1 MSDPTGGAGE
11 RDPNAPVPQNSA
23 PQEGD
28 AAASQ
33 APQAA
38 FGDQPGG
45 AEQGSSNGYGVG
57 SSYGS
62 SGDNYQAPGN
72 YTAPGGSYESP
83 GSASGYQ
90 GGQSSYSGSTGSS
103 VPSASSNSGYST
115 PNYGS
120 SSDNSSYGASSDN
133 SYSSPSA
140 GSYTGDTSYTAP
152 SASGSD
158 YSAPSYGSTPDYS
171 AGNGYGN
178 DSAPGSYGSA
188 PAPDAYGASAQN
200 NAYGSAPAPDAY
212 GTSGQGNAYGA
223 QSQDPNAAPG
233 AYGAA
238 PAYGAAGGA
247 GGGQQQQYGNYAPQ
261 GKGGFNV
268 LGLIATIAGALA
280 LLICLIP
287 FAGYFLAIVFAL
299 AAIGLG
305 IAGLV
310 VKRFNAKKLFAII
323 GVALGGIALLGGWAI
338 TLATSA
344 GVAQDISDEATTQ
357 IDELSDESS
366 GELEIELTITSTGTS
381 PVDITYSYENGLAG
395 SDRVQVDTEAL
406 ATAVP
411 WSETTTM
418 KYEASYGYDST
429 LASVSASHSDYNDQS
444 ELSCTLTV
452 NGTVI
457 VEASSSS
464 YVSCYDS
471 NLSQYALA
479 E

>member
-11 RDPNAPVPQNSA
+11 RDPNAPVPQNPA
-23 PQEGD
+23 PQNGD
-28 AAASQ
+28 SAAPQ
-33 APQAA
+33 APQAS
-38 FGDQPGG
+38 FGDQPANG
-45 AEQGSSNGYGVG
+45 EQGGYGVG

-62 SGDNYQAPGN
+62 SGDNYQAPSN
-72 YTAPGGSYESP
+72 YSAPGGSYEAP
-83 GSASGYQ
+83 GSASDYQ

-115 PNYGS
+115 PSYGS
-120 SSDNSSYGASSDN
+120 SGDS

-158 YSAPSYGSTPDYS
+158 YSAPGYGSTPDYTS
-171 AGNGYGN
+171 GNSYGN
-178 DSAPGSYGSA
+178 EPSSYGSA
-188 PAPDAYGASAQN
+188 PAPDAYGAPAQ
-200 NAYGSAPAPDAY
+200 NAYGSAPQD
-212 GTSGQGNAYGA
+212 QNAYGA
-223 QSQDPNAAPG
+223 SAPNAYGSTPQDQNAAG

-247 GGGQQQQYGNYAPQ
+247 GGGQQQYGNYAPQ
-261 GKGGFNV
+261 GQGGFNV
-268 LGLIATIAGALA
+268 LGLIATLVGALA
-280 LLICLIP
+280 LLLCLIP
-287 FAGYFLAIVFAL
+287 FVGYFIAILFAL
-299 AAIGLG
+299 VAIGLG

-310 VKRFNAKKLFAII
+310 AKRFNTKKLLAII

-344 GVAQDISDEATTQ
+344 GIAQDISNEAITQ
-357 IDELSDESS
+357 VDELSEETT
-366 GELEIELTITSTGTS
+366 GELEIELTITSSGTS
-381 PVDITYSYENGLAG
+381 PVDITYNYENGLAG

-411 WSETTTM
+411 WSESVTM
-418 KYEASYGYDST
+418 KYESSYGYDST
-429 LASVSASHSDYNDQS
+429 LASVSASQSDYNDQS
-444 ELSCTLTV
+444 TLSCTLTV
-452 NGTVI
+452 NGTVV

-471 NLSQYALA
+471 NLSQYAVA